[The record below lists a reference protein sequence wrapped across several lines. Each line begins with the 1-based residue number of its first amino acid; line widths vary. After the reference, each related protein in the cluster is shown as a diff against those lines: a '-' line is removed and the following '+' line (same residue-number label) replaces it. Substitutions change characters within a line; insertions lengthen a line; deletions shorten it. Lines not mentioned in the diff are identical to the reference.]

1 MDQNSN
7 LKGIRVMGSEIEAEK
22 VVVSQCSNRIVYSCG
37 CICEFQ
43 LIGQF
48 AKQKEWHIV
57 ACFEHCKDIPALERQ
72 ADSDWERITSEV
84 RS

>member
-1 MDQNSN
+1 M
-7 LKGIRVMGSEIEAEK
+7 GIKISFDDKTEPHIT
-22 VVVSQCSNRIVYSCG
+22 VSQCSNRIVYSCG

-57 ACFEHCKDIPALERQ
+57 ACFEHCKDVRAVEKQ

>member
-1 MDQNSN
+1 MIQT
-7 LKGIRVMGSEIEAEK
+7 AEPI
-22 VVVSQCSNRIVYSCG
+22 VSQCANKIVYSCG

-43 LIGQF
+43 LVGLF
-48 AKQKEWHIV
+48 AEMKEWHIIT
-57 ACFEHCKDIPALERQ
+57 CFSHCNNVPIMERR